1 MSAMA
6 YVSMGEAHRRITDFL
21 FRFSEAVSSQDG
33 AALKPLLA
41 VSSNSALLLSLADA
55 LNVFQDWGRLVKQAD
70 RNSVQLGEILTP
82 FLRCIQ
88 NYRMERFVE
97 TYVTFEKSA
106 NAFLQEFRNWETAWA
121 LDAMY
126 TVAHEIRVLAELA
139 DKELASTGKNPEKLQ
154 GAGSFL
160 MKVFGSLAGKGPK
173 RVGALYVTSQLFKVY
188 FKLGTVHLCR
198 SVIRSI
204 ETAKIFDFEEFPTSD
219 KVTYMYYTGRL
230 EVYNENFI
238 AADQKLT
245 YALMHCNSEHA
256 SNLRMILKYLVPVK
270 LSIGILPTMCLLDK
284 YNLAEIFIEIDY
296 FYSSSTTFMQ
306 RDLSSNNLSGDL
318 PNSLGLLSNL
328 SSLYLQNNQ
337 FTGSVDLLSNLD
349 LENLNIANN
358 HFTGW
363 IPQEFHLIP
372 NLQIE
377 GNNFE
382 NGPAP
387 PPPPYAPPPPHAS
400 HNHHN
405 RSKPPAVAPN
415 VDNGQNRHT
424 DSSANK
430 KSLPQGSV
438 IGIVSVSVFVAL
450 CAIFAALFIL
460 HKSNKK
466 SNANQD
472 TLRHSLGPP
481 IGANKGEWH
490 QFSDNVS
497 SHAPTDWNFR
507 IKEPLSS
514 NGQSSTVEQSLVK
527 RPPSEKMIID
537 KISGNAGSARRP
549 RVPITAAYYSVAS
562 LQAATNSFSPEFLI
576 GEGFL
581 GRVYKAEI
589 SNGKILAV
597 KKLDSATLSLHD
609 EEDFLDAVSNISQ
622 LRHPNITTLVGYC
635 AEFGQHLLVYEYIGN
650 GTLHDILHFSD
661 DSSILTWNARVKVAL
676 GTARALEYLHEVCSP
691 PVVHRSLK
699 SANILLDEE
708 LSPHISD
715 CGLAALTHN
724 SARQAYLDR
733 YGSFIRY
740 SAPEFVMSGIYTIK
754 SDVYSFG
761 VVMLE
766 LLTGRKALDSSRVR
780 SEQSL
785 VRWAMPQL
793 HDIDALSKMVDPALK
808 GIYPAKSLSR
818 FADVI
823 ALCVQPEPEFRPPM
837 SEVVQALVKL
847 MQRTS
852 LVRRGSTDEV
862 GFSYRIPEHEA
873 TSDMFMTGT
882 F

>member
-1 MSAMA
+1 MEAAVVMFSVLLLLAN
-6 YVSMGEAHRRITDFL
+6 YVQSITDPFDV
-21 FRFSEAVSSQDG
+21 EALGLLYSSLNCPSQLSG
-33 AALKPLLA
+33 WKPIGGDPCGDSWEGISCSDSA
-41 VSSNSALLLSLADA
+41 VISID
-55 LNVFQDWGRLVKQAD
+55 
-70 RNSVQLGEILTP
+70 
-82 FLRCIQ
+82 
-88 NYRMERFVE
+88 
-97 TYVTFEKSA
+97 
-106 NAFLQEFRNWETAWA
+106 
-121 LDAMY
+121 
-126 TVAHEIRVLAELA
+126 
-139 DKELASTGKNPEKLQ
+139 
-154 GAGSFL
+154 
-160 MKVFGSLAGKGPK
+160 LAG
-173 RVGALYVTSQLFKVY
+173 
-188 FKLGTVHLCR
+188 LGLNGT
-198 SVIRSI
+198 
-204 ETAKIFDFEEFPTSD
+204 
-219 KVTYMYYTGRL
+219 
-230 EVYNENFI
+230 
-238 AADQKLT
+238 
-245 YALMHCNSEHA
+245 
-256 SNLRMILKYLVPVK
+256 
-270 LSIGILPTMCLLDK
+270 
-284 YNLAEIFIEIDY
+284 
-296 FYSSSTTFMQ
+296 
-306 RDLSSNNLSGDL
+306 
-318 PNSLGLLSNL
+318 LGYLLSNL
-328 SSLYLQNNQ
+328 LSLKTLDMSNNFIHETIPYQLPPNLSYLNLASNNLTGNLPYSLSTMVSLVYLNSSHNFLSQSVGDFFANLQNLSILYLQNNQ

-382 NGPAP
+382 KGPAP

-415 VDNGQNRHT
+415 VDNGQNPHT
-424 DSSANK
+424 DSRANK

-514 NGQSSTVEQSLVK
+514 NGQSSTVEQSLANKDVLEHKIRSSSSVTTVK

-724 SARQAYLDR
+724 SARQISTDMVP
-733 YGSFIRY
+733 SFGY